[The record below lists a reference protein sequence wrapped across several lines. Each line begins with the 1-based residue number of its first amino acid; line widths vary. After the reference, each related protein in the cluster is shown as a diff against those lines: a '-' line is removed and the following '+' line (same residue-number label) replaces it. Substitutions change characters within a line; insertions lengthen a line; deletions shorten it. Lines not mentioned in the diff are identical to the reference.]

1 MYRYYE
7 DLENLQQIMSD
18 ANNHMVERIKKLN
31 ELIDIGVNPYPY
43 SFGSVTHSRNI
54 VDNFESISEEQQ
66 FTIAGRIMLFRK
78 MGKVTFLNIVDQE
91 GSLQVYISRNIVGEE
106 KYDLLRLI
114 DIGDIIGIVGNVFKT
129 KTGEI
134 TLKAE
139 DITILSKS
147 IRPLPEKYHGI
158 QDTDLRQRHRTLDMI
173 MNEGVKERFIKRS
186 RAMTAIRS
194 FMNSRSFV
202 EVETPILDTK
212 YGGGEAKPFQ
222 SHINALDIDAFMN
235 VSPELYLK
243 RLMIG
248 GIERVYTIGRSF
260 RNEGIDRTHYPEFT
274 LFECYMAYADYTDMM
289 ELMED
294 LYEYVFTQV
303 NGSSKIAY
311 DGVEIDFKA
320 PWRRARMCDLVKSET
335 DIDVENLSKEKII
348 EAMNIK
354 NLLSE
359 ELLRAINMEQAA
371 KGDLIVY
378 LFENYC
384 EKKLIQ
390 PTFVIDFPVETSPL
404 CKVHRDNHELIERF
418 EPYAYGVEL
427 GNAYSELNDPIR
439 QRILLY
445 EQAKQLRAGLETASP
460 MDEEF
465 ALAVDIGM
473 PPAGGLGIG
482 IDRLIMFLTGANS
495 IKDVIAFPLMK
506 R

>member
-1 MYRYYE
+1 MYRDYE
-7 DLENLQQIMSD
+7 NIENMQQIMND
-18 ANNHMVERIKKLN
+18 TNDQVIERVKKVN
-31 ELIDIGVNPYPY
+31 ELIDKGINPYPY
-43 SFGSVTHSRNI
+43 NYSSVTHSKYIIENF
-54 VDNFESISEEQQ
+54 DNISEEQR

-78 MGKVTFLNIVDQE
+78 MGKVTFLNILDQE
-91 GSLQVYISRNIVGEE
+91 GEIQVYLSKNLIDEE
-106 KYDLLRLI
+106 KYELLRLL
-114 DIGDIIGIVGNVFKT
+114 DIGDIIGIEGTVFKT

-134 TLKAE
+134 TLRST
-139 DITILSKS
+139 DFSILSKS

-158 QDTDLRQRHRTLDMI
+158 QNADLRQRHRTLDMI
-173 MNEGVKERFIKRS
+173 MNEGVRERFINRS

-194 FMNSRSFV
+194 FMNSKDFI

-222 SHINALDIDAFMN
+222 SHVNSLNIDAFMN

-243 RLMIG
+243 RLMVG

-289 ELMED
+289 ELMEN
-294 LYEYVFTQV
+294 LYEYVFIQV
-303 NGSSKIAY
+303 NGSTKIVY
-311 DGVEIDFKA
+311 NGVEIDFRA
-320 PWRRARMCDLVKSET
+320 PWRRSRMCDLVKDET
-335 DIDVENLSKEKII
+335 GIDVENLSREKIVEEITLKSVLSDNQIKELNI
-348 EAMNIK
+348 EGA
-354 NLLSE
+354 S
-359 ELLRAINMEQAA
+359 
-371 KGDLIVY
+371 KGGLIVY
-378 LFENYC
+378 LFENLC

-390 PTFVIDFPVETSPL
+390 PTFVTDFPVETSPL
-404 CKVHRDNHELIERF
+404 CKVHRSNHELIERF

-439 QRILLY
+439 QRVLLH
-445 EQAKQLRAGLETASP
+445 EQANQLRAGLETASP

-482 IDRLIMFLTGANS
+482 IDRLIMFLTGAYS
-495 IKDVIAFPLMK
+495 IKDVIAFPLIK